1 MKPALSWRWPA
12 GCSLIGHEPR
22 TGPGPPACPR
32 RGRSRPTPRYH
43 PSEPPRVTSNNASGI
58 GQAPAMTAE
67 DSTTPPGHHEHNTAV
82 ATMIAAAA
90 AVGGFLFGYD
100 TSVINGTVDALR
112 EQFGLGAFV
121 TGLVVASAL
130 LGCAAGAWLAGPL
143 ADRIG
148 RVRTMLVAALL
159 FVVSSIG
166 SALAV
171 TPYDLTFWRLMAG
184 LAIGAA
190 SVIAPA
196 YIAEIAPAHLRGR
209 LGSLQQLAIVTGIF
223 AALLADYVIARV
235 SEGGAAGE
243 FPLGGTA
250 WRWMFASAALPAV
263 IYGAIALSIPESP
276 RFLVKRHHEARA
288 RQVLRR
294 VMAPGVDL
302 DAKIRDIARTLR
314 EDRPVQLH
322 DLRGPRLGLL
332 PIVWVGILLSVFQ
345 QFVGINVIFYY
356 SSSLWQ
362 AVGFSEDDAMLTSV
376 ITSVTNI
383 VTTLVAIA
391 LIDRIGR
398 RRLLLAGA
406 AGMTVTLAVMAV
418 AFATAPV
425 VNGEPDLGPVAGPV
439 ALVAANLYV
448 FSFGATWGP
457 VVWVLLGEMFNNF
470 IRAAALAVAAAAQW
484 VANWLITMTFPAMA
498 DLGLGFAYGFYTLSA
513 AVAFLFVRMAVR
525 ETKGR
530 ELEDMDELYGVPET
544 RRA

>member
-1 MKPALSWRWPA
+1 
-12 GCSLIGHEPR
+12 
-22 TGPGPPACPR
+22 
-32 RGRSRPTPRYH
+32 
-43 PSEPPRVTSNNASGI
+43 
-58 GQAPAMTAE
+58 MTAE
-67 DSTTPPGHHEHNTAV
+67 DSTPSPASPAHHEHNTAV
-82 ATMIAAAA
+82 ATMIASAA

-112 EQFGLGAFV
+112 RQFGLGSFV
-121 TGLVVASAL
+121 VGLVVASAL

-159 FVVSSIG
+159 FVISSIG

-171 TPYDLTFWRLMAG
+171 TPYDLTAWRLAAG

-196 YIAEIAPAHLRGR
+196 YIAEIAPARLRGR

-223 AALLADYVIARV
+223 AALLADYLIARI
-235 SEGGAAGE
+235 SEGGASGE

-276 RFLVKRHHEARA
+276 RFLVKRHREAEARP
-288 RQVLRR
+288 VLRR
-294 VMAPGVDL
+294 VMGPAADVE
-302 DAKIRDIARTLR
+302 ARIRDIARTLR
-314 EDRPVQLH
+314 EDRPVQLR

-362 AVGFSEDDAMLTSV
+362 AVGFSEGDAMFTSV
-376 ITSVTNI
+376 ITSITNI

-406 AGMTVTLAVMAV
+406 AGMTVTLAVMTV

-425 VNGEPDLGPVAGPV
+425 VDGEPALGPVAGPV

-470 IRAAALAVAAAAQW
+470 IRAAALAVAASAQW

-513 AVAFLFVRMAVR
+513 AVAFVFVRTAVR

-530 ELEDMDELYGVPET
+530 ELEDMDELYGTPKA